1 MGILRVPQDFLV
13 LGKTQLILATLYLQV
28 LITQI
33 STQTDNH
40 ANRKVLQKS
49 ILKKSVCSFETLNS
63 TLYAK
68 KAFIFFIKCQP
79 FAIQRSIGPF

>member
-33 STQTDNH
+33 STQTENH
-40 ANRKVLQKS
+40 ANRKALQ
-49 ILKKSVCSFETLNS
+49 LKKVSLKN
-63 TLYAK
+63 
-68 KAFIFFIKCQP
+68 
-79 FAIQRSIGPF
+79 RSAVLKP